1 MTTTIA
7 RSLCA
12 PIGHC
17 SVMSVEPRCCHQNGL
32 HNTGFQ
38 GTGMAQSRGICPP
51 DEMCQQ
57 SLAVTQVGNTYILIE
72 GYLESSPVCMAYS
85 SYAMLRPD
93 HFLCR
98 TVGRYVHYNNPYDT
112 SWTLISSDQSIARQ
126 TGMLGLNLFFLL
138 ALLHKGNSECGKLVI
153 WGKCKRF

>member
-32 HNTGFQ
+32 LNTSFQ
-38 GTGMAQSRGICPP
+38 GTEMAQSRGICPP

-57 SLAVTQVGNTYILIE
+57 T
-72 GYLESSPVCMAYS
+72 
-85 SYAMLRPD
+85 
-93 HFLCR
+93 
-98 TVGRYVHYNNPYDT
+98 
-112 SWTLISSDQSIARQ
+112 
-126 TGMLGLNLFFLL
+126 LL
-138 ALLHKGNSECGKLVI
+138 ATFHLGRLIFQDDRMMTYSRMPRSRL
-153 WGKCKRF
+153 